1 MAILKLT
8 LTLPLTLTLTLTLNL
23 NPNSNQAATKS
34 MAIFKVSLG
43 YVLMIVLVVRALL
56 TFNGAVWF
64 SKEQPKWPELPQT
77 A

>member
-1 MAILKLT
+1 
-8 LTLPLTLTLTLTLNL
+8 
-23 NPNSNQAATKS
+23 